1 MTRSAPDQEGLNGG
15 PGNCSECPA
24 TVTTISVII
33 PAYNYG
39 RFLRDAIDS
48 ALAQTC
54 PALEIIVVDDG
65 STDDTP
71 QILNSYGDRIRAIRQ
86 ENLGTSAAR
95 NAGIAA
101 ARGEYVSF
109 LDSDDVWRP
118 RKLECDAA
126 RFALDPTLGMV
137 HSGAETFD
145 NAGRTISISLTGLE
159 GWIAPDLLRLD
170 RDVITAP
177 GSNLTVRK
185 VVAEEVGGY
194 DPGLQQAEDWDF
206 CYRIACRYR
215 AGFVPEVMVRYRQH
229 GSGTHLNIPRM
240 EKDMLKALE
249 KAFQSPDPAVQ
260 SLRNHSYGR
269 LHRILAGCY
278 FERGEPRLFLKHV
291 YKSVRYDPRNIG
303 YFAAYPLRALSRAI
317 SR

>member
-39 RFLRDAIDS
+39 RFLRDAVDS

-54 PALEIIVVDDG
+54 PAFEVIVVDDG

-71 QILNSYGDRIRAIRQ
+71 QILAGYGDRIVVIRQ

-109 LDSDDVWRP
+109 LDADDIWRP

-137 HSGAETFD
+137 HCGAETFD
-145 NAGRTISISLTGLE
+145 NAGRTLSVSLTGLE
-159 GWIAPDLLRLD
+159 GWIAPALLRLD
-170 RDVITAP
+170 REVIATP
-177 GSNLTVRK
+177 GSVTVRK
-185 VVAEEVGGY
+185 AAAMEVGRY
-194 DPGLQQAEDWDF
+194 DSRLEVAEDWDF

-215 AGFVPEVMVRYRQH
+215 AGFVPEVLVRYRLH
-229 GSGTHLNIPRM
+229 GRGKHLDIRKM
-240 EKDMLKALE
+240 EQGMFLALE
-249 KAFQSPDPAVQ
+249 KAFESPDRAVQ
-260 SLRNHSYGR
+260 ALRNHTYGR
-269 LHRILAGCY
+269 IHRILAGCY
-278 FERGEPRLFLKHV
+278 FQDRQPRPFLRHMIT
-291 YKSVRYDPRNIG
+291 SLRYDPRNLA
-303 YFAAYPLRALSRAI
+303 YFTAYPFRLAKRRFVA
-317 SR
+317 